1 MTKLISVLE
10 RRAKDNPHSTNY
22 VVSEGGPMRKS
33 DSGVDTTLRSIWF
46 MVLVFALTACAHE
59 AHRALPYTGPPPVV
73 YMLDGAVFFVHDP
86 SIIKEGDTYYLFS
99 SGRSIFH
106 IPIRCSKDLRNWAIC
121 GDVFSARP
129 DWASRDVPGV
139 KNLWAPDISFFNGKY
154 HLYYAVSTFG
164 SNHSAIGLATNQTL
178 DPASPQ
184 YRWQDEGKIIHS
196 RHYNDWNAID
206 PNIILDHD
214 GQPWL
219 AFGGGWDGIKLRR
232 IDARTG
238 RLSTDDTKMYSL
250 AARLP
255 APEGRPVEAP
265 FIIRRGAFYYLFV
278 SFDRCCKGAEST
290 YKIMIG
296 RSLKVM
302 GPYTDRIG
310 AWMTRGGGTLLM
322 ASAGRWR
329 GPGHNAVLQEEGE
342 DKIIYHAYD
351 AEHGGVEMLRIG
363 SLVWDADGWPLAA
376 PPDAAP

>member
-1 MTKLISVLE
+1 
-10 RRAKDNPHSTNY
+10 
-22 VVSEGGPMRKS
+22 
-33 DSGVDTTLRSIWF
+33 
-46 MVLVFALTACAHE
+46 
-59 AHRALPYTGPPPVV
+59 
-73 YMLDGAVFFVHDP
+73 MLDGAIFFVHDP
-86 SIIKEGDTYYLFS
+86 SIIREGDTYYLFS
-99 SGRSIFH
+99 SGRSMFH

-121 GDVFSARP
+121 GDVFSERP

-154 HLYYAVSTFG
+154 RLYYAVSTHG
-164 SNHSAIGLATNQTL
+164 SNHSAIGLATNETL

-196 RHYNDWNAID
+196 RYYNDWNAID

-219 AFGGGWDGIKLRR
+219 AFGSGWDGIKLRR
-232 IDARTG
+232 IEARTG

-265 FIIRRGAFYYLFV
+265 FIIRRGAFYYLFI
-278 SFDRCCKGAEST
+278 SFDRCCRGAEST
-290 YKIMIG
+290 YKIMVG
-296 RSLKVM
+296 RSQKVT
-302 GPYTDRIG
+302 GPYSDRMNTP
-310 AWMTRGGGTLLM
+310 MTRGGGTLLV

-329 GPGHNAVLQEEGE
+329 GPGHNAVLQEDGG

-351 AEHGGVEMLRIG
+351 AEGGGVEMLRIG

>member
-1 MTKLISVLE
+1 M
-10 RRAKDNPHSTNY
+10 RAKDNPRSISY
-22 VVSEGGPMRKS
+22 VVSEGSPMRKS
-33 DSGVDTTLRSIWF
+33 SSGVDMILQSIWF
-46 MVLVFALTACAHE
+46 MVLVFALTACARE
-59 AHRALPYTGPPPVV
+59 AQRALPYTGPPPVV
-73 YMLDGAVFFVHDP
+73 YMLDGDVWFVHDP
-86 SIIKEGDTYYLFS
+86 SIIKEGDIYYLFS
-99 SGRSIFH
+99 SGRNTAH

-129 DWASRDVPGV
+129 DWALRDVPGV

-154 HLYYAVSTFG
+154 HLYYAISTFG

-178 DPASPQ
+178 DPANPQ
-184 YRWQDEGKIIHS
+184 YRWRDEGKIIHS

-219 AFGGGWDGIKLRR
+219 AFGSGWSGIKLRR

-278 SFDRCCKGAEST
+278 SFDRCCKGSKST
-290 YKIMIG
+290 YKIMVG

-302 GPYTDRIG
+302 GPYTDRKG
-310 AWMTRGGGTLLM
+310 QSMTRGGGTLLIG
-322 ASAGRWR
+322 SAGRWR

-351 AEHGGVEMLRIG
+351 AEHWGVEVLRIG

-376 PPDAAP
+376 SPDAAP